1 MRGAGLPFIDPGHH
15 QYDTFCDLRLA
26 RLLGEIGQSSE
37 KHAGKAAP
45 RRTDQ
50 SHAGHPR
57 RINVLSSKSAETG
70 QQTSRGAKCG
80 TGDGAPPDSAHLIV
94 VISSNADR
102 FIIVVVRSDH
112 ADLATAN
119 PGSLKRGNGTCCLGM
134 GIEQSADCLH
144 LRPGPT
150 LVSSVGPLLPGFELF
165 RPDASSSRQSSPQR
179 EPAGYVP
186 QPRLRSNPRVSCLG
200 PKSDQLGR
208 VEAMPRGDGRQ
219 LEERVQ
225 MLSQTQKTQNGYYD
239 HDRADQPDNV
249 VHDCTPSPPG
259 GAHAGAKP
267 ATQVEH

>member
-1 MRGAGLPFIDPGHH
+1 MRGAGLPFIDAGHH

-26 RLLGEIGQSSE
+26 RLLGEIGESSE

-50 SHAGHPR
+50 GHAGHPR
-57 RINVLSSKSAETG
+57 GISVLSSKSAEAG

-80 TGDGAPPDSAHLIV
+80 TSNRTSPESAHLIV

-112 ADLATAN
+112 ADLPATN
-119 PGSLKRGNGTCCLGM
+119 PGSLKPGHGTCCLGM

-144 LRPGPT
+144 LRPGPMP
-150 LVSSVGPLLPGFELF
+150 VRSVGPLLPGFELF

-186 QPRLRSNPRVSCLG
+186 QPGLRSNPGVSCLG

-208 VEAMPRGDGRQ
+208 AEAMPSGDGRR

-225 MLSQTQKTQNGYYD
+225 MLSQTQKAQNGDYD
-239 HDRADQPDNV
+239 HDR
-249 VHDCTPSPPG
+249 
-259 GAHAGAKP
+259 
-267 ATQVEH
+267 

>member
-15 QYDTFCDLRLA
+15 QYDTLSDPRLA
-26 RLLGEIGQSSE
+26 RLLGEIGESSE

-45 RRTDQ
+45 RRADQ
-50 SHAGHPR
+50 GHAGHPR
-57 RINVLSSKSAETG
+57 RINVLSSKSAEAG

-80 TGDGAPPDSAHLIV
+80 TGDGAPPESAHLIV

-102 FIIVVVRSDH
+102 FIVVVVRSDH
-112 ADLATAN
+112 ADLAAAN

-144 LRPGPT
+144 SRPGPT

-186 QPRLRSNPRVSCLG
+186 QPRLRSNPRAACLG
-200 PKSDQLGR
+200 PKSGLGVLR
-208 VEAMPRGDGRQ
+208 PCRAGTVAGSKRGFRCYRRPKKLKMAITITIAPTSQIMLFMIALLRLRAGR
-219 LEERVQ
+219 
-225 MLSQTQKTQNGYYD
+225 
-239 HDRADQPDNV
+239 
-249 VHDCTPSPPG
+249 TPGRSPPR
-259 GAHAGAKP
+259 K
-267 ATQVEH
+267 